1 MFCQFV
7 IVQRRI
13 NITSL
18 YNQQF
23 VQTIEQY
30 NLRQAQCQVRH
41 LCLSA
46 LQDNQLLAEQT
57 SLGLIKQTTALRLII
72 SRTINIQTIKDCIG
86 VTGKVKFNNNNQLF
100 HYNVAPRESVETS
113 LFNPG
118 ISESWNA
125 FSSSKDIYNLEDHW
139 NVLDVAGLQRT

>member
-30 NLRQAQCQVRH
+30 NLRQAQCQVRQ

-86 VTGKVKFNNNNQLF
+86 VTGKVKFNNNNQSF
-100 HYNVAPRESVETS
+100 HYTGMDWS
-113 LFNPG
+113 
-118 ISESWNA
+118 
-125 FSSSKDIYNLEDHW
+125 
-139 NVLDVAGLQRT
+139 